1 MVITACRYTLCA
13 QPARPFNVPLRSM
26 VSNMLRLGEHH
37 SIRAVLCDVDGTL
50 YHQSLLRTLM
60 ACELGMASMAG
71 MSWREAQHTWR
82 SLRVFRHLREELRS
96 LGESSATLADRQY
109 HIAAPHGGGGRTEIE
124 GVVAEWIYQRPLKY
138 LKICRRRGLAAFV
151 TFLESCDIPFGVFSD
166 YPVADK
172 LQRLGLAHKVSVAL
186 CATDPEIN
194 AFKPCPKGFL
204 YACACWGLSP
214 EQVLY
219 VGDRPEVDAVGA
231 TRAGMPCVILAR
243 HTPARGGRSGA
254 QSYVTFP
261 SFAGL
266 QHALT
271 PDG

>member
-1 MVITACRYTLCA
+1 MRSC
-13 QPARPFNVPLRSM
+13 ARPLDIPLQSM
-26 VSNMLRLGEHH
+26 VRSMLRLGEHH

-50 YHQSLLRTLM
+50 YHQGLLRAFM
-60 ACELGMASMAG
+60 ACELGTLPMARR
-71 MSWREAQHTWR
+71 SWGSAQSTWR
-82 SLRVFRHLREELRS
+82 SLRLFRHRREELRCFE
-96 LGESSATLADRQY
+96 ESSAALADLQY
-109 HIAAPHGGGGRTEIE
+109 HAAAQQGGGERTEIE
-124 GVVAEWIYQRPLKY
+124 RVVAEWIYQRPLKY

-151 TFLESCDIPFGVFSD
+151 TFLESRDIPFGVFSD
-166 YPVADK
+166 YPVTDK
-172 LQRLGLAHKVSVAL
+172 LQRLGIADKVSVAL

-204 YACACWGLSP
+204 HACACWGLSP

-219 VGDRPEVDAVGA
+219 VGDRPEVDAAGA

-243 HTPARGGRSGA
+243 RRPSREGPSGA

-271 PDG
+271 LYG